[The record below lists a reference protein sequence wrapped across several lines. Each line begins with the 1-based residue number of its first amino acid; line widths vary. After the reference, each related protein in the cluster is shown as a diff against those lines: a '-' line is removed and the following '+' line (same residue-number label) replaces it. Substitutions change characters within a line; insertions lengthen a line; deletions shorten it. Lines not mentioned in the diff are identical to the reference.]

1 MVSTIKRNE
10 LIKCR
15 ECEYEFGEDEA
26 EVCRRCH
33 EHICPKCFDCGCDNR
48 DIRRNPIAGR
58 WR

>member
-26 EVCRRCH
+26 DICRKCH
-33 EHICPKCFDCGCDNR
+33 SHICPKCKRCLCARLGDTFTGFR
-48 DIRRNPIAGR
+48 IRK
-58 WR
+58 